1 MKKKLTSLALV
12 GAFLGLSWYGNVQ
25 AQESSGNKIH
35 FINVQEGG
43 SDAIILESNGHFA
56 MVDTGEDYDF
66 PDGSDSRYPWREE
79 IETSYKHVLTD
90 RVFRRL
96 KELGVQKLDFILVTH
111 THSDHIG
118 NVDELLSTYPVDRV
132 YLKKYSDNRITNSER
147 LWDNLYGYD
156 KVLQTAS
163 EKGVSVIQNIT
174 QGDAHFQFGD
184 MDIQLYNYEN
194 ETDSS
199 GELKKI
205 WDDNSNSLISV
216 VKVNGKKIYLGG
228 DLDNVHG
235 AEDKYGP
242 LIGKVDLMKFNHHH
256 DTNKSNTKD
265 FIKPQLF
272 TPNLKTIQNPCLS
285 LDPGWFLFSPNG
297 CFLLDKK
304 EFPLYGISVEKNTK
318 RKETHMN
325 SLPNHHFQNKSFYQL
340 SFDGGHL
347 TQYGGLIFFQELFSQ
362 LKLKERIS
370 KYLVTNDQRRYCRY
384 SDSDIL
390 VQFLFQLLTGYGTD
404 YACKELSADAYFPK
418 LLEGGQLASQPTLSR
433 FLSRTDEETVHS
445 LRCLNLELVEFFL
458 QFHQLNQLI
467 VDIDST
473 HFTTYGK
480 QEGVAY
486 NAHYRAH
493 GYHPLYAFE
502 GKTGYCFNA
511 QLRPGNRYCSEE
523 ADSFITPVLE
533 RFNQLLFRMDSGF
546 ATPKL
551 YDLIEKTG
559 QYYLIKLKKNTVL
572 SRLGDLSLPCPQDED
587 LTILPHSAYSETL
600 YQAGSWSHKR
610 RVCQF
615 SERKEGNLFYDVISL
630 VTNMT
635 SGTSQDQFQLYRGRG
650 QAENFIKEMKEG
662 FFGDKT
668 DSSTL
673 IKNEVRMMMSCIAY
687 NLYLFLKHLAG
698 GDFQTLTIKRFRHLF
713 LHVVGKCVRTG
724 RKQLLKLS
732 SLYAYSELF
741 SALYSRIRKVN
752 LNLPVPYE
760 PPRRKASL
768 MMH

>member
-66 PDGSDSRYPWREE
+66 PDGSDSRYPWREG

-132 YLKKYSDNRITNSER
+132 YLKKYSDSRITNSER

-156 KVLQTAS
+156 KVLQTAA

-265 FIKPQLF
+265 FIK
-272 TPNLKTIQNPCLS
+272 NLSPS
-285 LDPGWFLFSPNG
+285 LIVQTSD
-297 CFLLDKK
+297 
-304 EFPLYGISVEKNTK
+304 
-318 RKETHMN
+318 
-325 SLPNHHFQNKSFYQL
+325 SLPWKNGVDSEYVNW
-340 SFDGGHL
+340 
-347 TQYGGLIFFQELFSQ
+347 
-362 LKLKERIS
+362 LKERGIERINAASKDYDATVFDIRQDGLVNIS
-370 KYLVTNDQRRYCRY
+370 TSYKPIPSFQAGWHKSSYGNWWYQAPDSTGEYAVGWNEIKGEWYYFASSGEMKTGWVKDKEAWYYMDSTGIMKTGEIEVAGHHYYLEESGAMKQGWLKKANDWYFYKTDGSRAIGWIKDKDKWYFLKENGQLLVNGKTPEGYTVDSSGAWLVDVPIEKSATIKTTSHSEIKESKEVVKKDLENKETSQHESVTN
-384 SDSDIL
+384 SS
-390 VQFLFQLLTGYGTD
+390 
-404 YACKELSADAYFPK
+404 
-418 LLEGGQLASQPTLSR
+418 
-433 FLSRTDEETVHS
+433 
-445 LRCLNLELVEFFL
+445 
-458 QFHQLNQLI
+458 
-467 VDIDST
+467 
-473 HFTTYGK
+473 
-480 QEGVAY
+480 
-486 NAHYRAH
+486 
-493 GYHPLYAFE
+493 
-502 GKTGYCFNA
+502 
-511 QLRPGNRYCSEE
+511 
-523 ADSFITPVLE
+523 
-533 RFNQLLFRMDSGF
+533 
-546 ATPKL
+546 
-551 YDLIEKTG
+551 
-559 QYYLIKLKKNTVL
+559 
-572 SRLGDLSLPCPQDED
+572 
-587 LTILPHSAYSETL
+587 
-600 YQAGSWSHKR
+600 
-610 RVCQF
+610 
-615 SERKEGNLFYDVISL
+615 
-630 VTNMT
+630 
-635 SGTSQDQFQLYRGRG
+635 TSQDL
-650 QAENFIKEMKEG
+650 
-662 FFGDKT
+662 T
-668 DSSTL
+668 SST
-673 IKNEVRMMMSCIAY
+673 S
-687 NLYLFLKHLAG
+687 
-698 GDFQTLTIKRFRHLF
+698 Q
-713 LHVVGKCVRTG
+713 
-724 RKQLLKLS
+724 S
-732 SLYAYSELF
+732 SETSVNKSE
-741 SALYSRIRKVN
+741 S
-752 LNLPVPYE
+752 E
-760 PPRRKASL
+760 Q
-768 MMH
+768 

>member
-1 MKKKLTSLALV
+1 
-12 GAFLGLSWYGNVQ
+12 
-25 AQESSGNKIH
+25 
-35 FINVQEGG
+35 
-43 SDAIILESNGHFA
+43 
-56 MVDTGEDYDF
+56 
-66 PDGSDSRYPWREE
+66 
-79 IETSYKHVLTD
+79 
-90 RVFRRL
+90 
-96 KELGVQKLDFILVTH
+96 
-111 THSDHIG
+111 
-118 NVDELLSTYPVDRV
+118 
-132 YLKKYSDNRITNSER
+132 
-147 LWDNLYGYD
+147 
-156 KVLQTAS
+156 
-163 EKGVSVIQNIT
+163 
-174 QGDAHFQFGD
+174 
-184 MDIQLYNYEN
+184 
-194 ETDSS
+194 
-199 GELKKI
+199 
-205 WDDNSNSLISV
+205 
-216 VKVNGKKIYLGG
+216 
-228 DLDNVHG
+228 
-235 AEDKYGP
+235 
-242 LIGKVDLMKFNHHH
+242 
-256 DTNKSNTKD
+256 
-265 FIKPQLF
+265 
-272 TPNLKTIQNPCLS
+272 
-285 LDPGWFLFSPNG
+285 
-297 CFLLDKK
+297 
-304 EFPLYGISVEKNTK
+304 
-318 RKETHMN
+318 MN

-572 SRLGDLSLPCPQDED
+572 SRIGDLSLPCPQDED

-687 NLYLFLKHLAG
+687 NLYLFFKHLAG

>member
-265 FIKPQLF
+265 FIK
-272 TPNLKTIQNPCLS
+272 NLSPSLIVQTSSSPIGSYDSGQEINREYISWLESMGIQYINAASKDYDATVFDIRQDGLVNISTSYKPIPSFQAGWHKSSYGNWWYQAPDSTGEYVVGWNEIKGEWHYFNQTGILLQNQWKKWNNHWFYLTDSGASAKNWKKIDGIWYYFNKENQMEIGWVQDKEQWYYLDVDGSMKT
-285 LDPGWFLFSPNG
+285 GWLQYMGQWYYFAPSG
-297 CFLLDKK
+297 EMKMGWVKD
-304 EFPLYGISVEKNTK
+304 
-318 RKETHMN
+318 KETWYYMDSTGVMKTGEIEVAGQHYYLEDSGAMKQGWHKKAN
-325 SLPNHHFQNKSFYQL
+325 DWYFYKT
-340 SFDGGHL
+340 DGSRAVGWIKDKDKW
-347 TQYGGLIFFQELFSQ
+347 YF
-362 LKLKERIS
+362 LKENGQLLVNGKTPEGYTVDSSGAWLVDVSIEKSATIKTTSHSEIKES
-370 KYLVTNDQRRYCRY
+370 KEVVKKDLENKETSQHESVTN
-384 SDSDIL
+384 
-390 VQFLFQLLTGYGTD
+390 
-404 YACKELSADAYFPK
+404 
-418 LLEGGQLASQPTLSR
+418 
-433 FLSRTDEETVHS
+433 
-445 LRCLNLELVEFFL
+445 
-458 QFHQLNQLI
+458 
-467 VDIDST
+467 
-473 HFTTYGK
+473 
-480 QEGVAY
+480 
-486 NAHYRAH
+486 
-493 GYHPLYAFE
+493 
-502 GKTGYCFNA
+502 
-511 QLRPGNRYCSEE
+511 
-523 ADSFITPVLE
+523 
-533 RFNQLLFRMDSGF
+533 
-546 ATPKL
+546 
-551 YDLIEKTG
+551 
-559 QYYLIKLKKNTVL
+559 
-572 SRLGDLSLPCPQDED
+572 
-587 LTILPHSAYSETL
+587 
-600 YQAGSWSHKR
+600 
-610 RVCQF
+610 F
-615 SERKEGNLFYDVISL
+615 S
-630 VTNMT
+630 
-635 SGTSQDQFQLYRGRG
+635 TSQDL
-650 QAENFIKEMKEG
+650 
-662 FFGDKT
+662 T
-668 DSSTL
+668 SST
-673 IKNEVRMMMSCIAY
+673 S
-687 NLYLFLKHLAG
+687 
-698 GDFQTLTIKRFRHLF
+698 Q
-713 LHVVGKCVRTG
+713 
-724 RKQLLKLS
+724 S
-732 SLYAYSELF
+732 SETSVNKSE
-741 SALYSRIRKVN
+741 S
-752 LNLPVPYE
+752 E
-760 PPRRKASL
+760 Q
-768 MMH
+768 

>member
-1 MKKKLTSLALV
+1 MIQHPRIGIRPTIDGRRQGVRESLEVQTMNMAKSVADLISSTLKYPDGEPVECVISPSTIGRVPEAAASHELFKKSNVCATITVTPCWCYGSETMDMSPDIPHAIWGFNGTERPGAVYLAAVLASHAQK
-12 GAFLGLSWYGNVQ
+12 GIPAFGIYGRD
-25 AQESSGNKIH
+25 
-35 FINVQEGG
+35 VQE
-43 SDAIILESNGHFA
+43 AN
-56 MVDTGEDYDF
+56 DTDIPED
-66 PDGSDSRYPWREE
+66 
-79 IETSYKHVLTD
+79 V
-90 RVFRRL
+90 
-96 KELGVQKLDFILVTH
+96 KEKLL
-111 THSDHIG
+111 
-118 NVDELLSTYPVDRV
+118 
-132 YLKKYSDNRITNSER
+132 
-147 LWDNLYGYD
+147 
-156 KVLQTAS
+156 
-163 EKGVSVIQNIT
+163 
-174 QGDAHFQFGD
+174 
-184 MDIQLYNYEN
+184 
-194 ETDSS
+194 
-199 GELKKI
+199 
-205 WDDNSNSLISV
+205 
-216 VKVNGKKIYLGG
+216 
-228 DLDNVHG
+228 
-235 AEDKYGP
+235 
-242 LIGKVDLMKFNHHH
+242 
-256 DTNKSNTKD
+256 
-265 FIKPQLF
+265 PQLF

-668 DSSTL
+668 DSSSL
-673 IKNEVRMMMSCIAY
+673 IKNEVRMMISCIAY

>member
-66 PDGSDSRYPWREE
+66 PDGSDSRYPWREG

-265 FIKPQLF
+265 FIKNLSPSLIVQTSSSPIGSYDSGQEINREYISWLESMGIQHINAASKDYDATVFDIRQDGLVNISTSYKPIPSFQAGWHKSSYGNWWYQAPDSTGEYAVCWNEIKGEWYYFNQTGILLQNQWKKWNNRWFYLTDSGVAAKNWKKIVGIWYYFNKENQMEIGWIQDKEQWYYLDVDGSMKTGWLQYKGQWYYFAPSGEMKTGWVKDKEAWYYMDSTGVMKTGEIEVAGQHYYLEDSGAMKQGWHKKANDWYFYKEDGSRAVGWIKDEDKWYFLKENGQLLVNGK
-272 TPNLKTIQNPCLS
+272 TPEGYTVDSSGVWLVDVP
-285 LDPGWFLFSPNG
+285 
-297 CFLLDKK
+297 
-304 EFPLYGISVEKNTK
+304 VEKSATT
-318 RKETHMN
+318 R
-325 SLPNHHFQNKSFYQL
+325 
-340 SFDGGHL
+340 
-347 TQYGGLIFFQELFSQ
+347 
-362 LKLKERIS
+362 
-370 KYLVTNDQRRYCRY
+370 VT
-384 SDSDIL
+384 S
-390 VQFLFQLLTGYGTD
+390 
-404 YACKELSADAYFPK
+404 
-418 LLEGGQLASQPTLSR
+418 
-433 FLSRTDEETVHS
+433 H
-445 LRCLNLELVEFFL
+445 
-458 QFHQLNQLI
+458 
-467 VDIDST
+467 
-473 HFTTYGK
+473 
-480 QEGVAY
+480 
-486 NAHYRAH
+486 
-493 GYHPLYAFE
+493 
-502 GKTGYCFNA
+502 
-511 QLRPGNRYCSEE
+511 
-523 ADSFITPVLE
+523 
-533 RFNQLLFRMDSGF
+533 
-546 ATPKL
+546 
-551 YDLIEKTG
+551 
-559 QYYLIKLKKNTVL
+559 
-572 SRLGDLSLPCPQDED
+572 
-587 LTILPHSAYSETL
+587 SETKE
-600 YQAGSWSHKR
+600 S
-610 RVCQF
+610 
-615 SERKEGNLFYDVISL
+615 SEAVKKDLENK
-630 VTNMT
+630 VTSQHESIT
-635 SGTSQDQFQLYRGRG
+635 SVSTSQDL
-650 QAENFIKEMKEG
+650 
-662 FFGDKT
+662 T
-668 DSSTL
+668 SSTSQ
-673 IKNEVRMMMSCIAY
+673 N
-687 NLYLFLKHLAG
+687 
-698 GDFQTLTIKRFRHLF
+698 
-713 LHVVGKCVRTG
+713 
-724 RKQLLKLS
+724 
-732 SLYAYSELF
+732 SET
-741 SALYSRIRKVN
+741 SVN
-752 LNLPVPYE
+752 KSE
-760 PPRRKASL
+760 SEQ
-768 MMH
+768 